1 MIERGSTNMLGSIQ
15 WRLLGAALLLASPVL
30 WAAQTCKYASIP
42 ATAPASRFTDNLN
55 GTLTDTAT
63 GLQWKRCSEGQTWD
77 AADKTCTGT
86 ATTYSWQQALQQ
98 AANLNAAG
106 GFAGHGDWR
115 LPNSKE
121 LQSIVEEACYDP
133 AIDLAAF
140 PGTPSFYFWSASP
153 SASYSSYAWVVSFY
167 NGYGGYGSKSGNF
180 HARLVRGGQ

>member
-1 MIERGSTNMLGSIQ
+1 MRTSLH
-15 WRLLGAALLLASPVL
+15 WLLLGAGLLLAQPPV
-30 WAAQTCKYASIP
+30 WATQTCKYGSIP

-77 AADKTCTGT
+77 AAGETCTGT
-86 ATTYSWQQALQQ
+86 ASTYSWQQALQQ
-98 AANLNAAG
+98 AATLNAAG

-121 LQSIVEEACYDP
+121 LQSIVEEACLDP

-140 PGTPSFYFWSASP
+140 PGTPSYLFWSASP
-153 SASYSSYAWVVSFY
+153 DAFDSNAWYVSFY
-167 NGYGGYGSKSGNF
+167 YGNVNNYNQGAYN